1 MKKNWY
7 AEVSVYILVLKVCTL
22 NNGGR
27 FRHCE
32 YNLFVSSSL
41 RYNKLF
47 VLGPSNAERAV
58 AVAESTNSTIKE
70 FVETLVTVLVCGY
83 VYKLI

>member
-1 MKKNWY
+1 MV
-7 AEVSVYILVLKVCTL
+7 AGLYIV
-22 NNGGR
+22 NII
-27 FRHCE
+27 
-32 YNLFVSSSL
+32 SL
-41 RYNKLF
+41 CHLSFDSRYNKLF

-70 FVETLVTVLVCGY
+70 FVETLVIVLVCGY